1 MTKILLLDK
10 DGTLVVPASGAKF
23 VNIPTDQK
31 PMDGVNNAIDYYLKN
46 NWNLIIISNQ
56 GGVAAGH
63 KSLED
68 AIAEMKF
75 ALELFPAID
84 EAYFCPCD
92 IKSEGDYCWLVPQ
105 EPLIKPRAI
114 NWATSGLSYS
124 SGFRKP
130 HPGMIQLA
138 LGLGRDVDEVLYV
151 GDRPE
156 DEQAA
161 AVANVPFMWADKWRA
176 STHAA

>member
-10 DGTLVVPASGAKF
+10 DGALVVPASRAKF

-46 NWNLIIISNQ
+46 DWNLIIISNQ

-75 ALELFPAID
+75 ALGLFPAID

-92 IKSEGDYCWLVPQ
+92 PKSEGDHCWLVPHAPFQ
-105 EPLIKPRAI
+105 PRAI
-114 NWATSGLSYS
+114 NWTTSGLDYS

-130 HPGMIQLA
+130 HPG
-138 LGLGRDVDEVLYV
+138 
-151 GDRPE
+151 
-156 DEQAA
+156 
-161 AVANVPFMWADKWRA
+161 
-176 STHAA
+176 T

>member
-46 NWNLIIISNQ
+46 DWNLMIISNQ

-63 KSLED
+63 KSLEE
-68 AIAEMKF
+68 AIAEMRF
-75 ALELFPAID
+75 AMDLFPGI
-84 EAYFCPCD
+84 EQAYFCPCD
-92 IKSEGDYCWLVPQ
+92 PKSEGDHCWYVGNDWEMKIDWKISAL
-105 EPLIKPRAI
+105 
-114 NWATSGLSYS
+114 GYS

-130 HPGMIQLA
+130 HPGMLQLA
-138 LGLGRDVDEVLYV
+138 IAGSVDEVLYV

-161 AVANVPFMWADKWRA
+161 AAANVPFMWADQWRV
-176 STHAA
+176 STHASH